1 MIENLFQKSK
11 PTFISIQ
18 GETFVIGEKKVQA
31 IDGFIHDLQPLRK
44 FFFTGKLLCYSYD
57 NTTGKNGKYCAFCRN
72 QFRCQKRLRLMI
84 LVINVEKEPQPAFLE
99 INQSSFENFEQLLG
113 QIDAKD
119 LPDTQL
125 RIQIIYDEKNQKV
138 IEFQS
143 P

>member
-1 MIENLFQKSK
+1 MIDNLFQKSK

-18 GETFVIGEKKVQA
+18 GETFVIGEKKMKA

-57 NTTGKNGKYCAFCRN
+57 NTKGKDGKYCAFCRD

-84 LVINVEKEPQPAFLE
+84 LVINVEKEPLPAFLE
-99 INQSSFENFEQLLG
+99 INQFSFENFEQLLC
-113 QIDAKD
+113 QIDAND

-125 RIQIIYDEKNQKV
+125 RIQLVYNDENRKI